1 MFMKSEQ
8 EMNAEN
14 TFQDINICDLYLLP
28 LIDTLFLQRV
38 VNSAELRQ
46 SLGAMALWRAMCS
59 RTDGHWCFAHGRR
72 DNSPVITLCSIYRNI
87 MGTGADAL
95 YGAGC
100 QILEW

>member
-1 MFMKSEQ
+1 MKSEQ

-46 SLGAMALWRAMCS
+46 SLGAMAL
-59 RTDGHWCFAHGRR
+59 
-72 DNSPVITLCSIYRNI
+72 
-87 MGTGADAL
+87 
-95 YGAGC
+95 
-100 QILEW
+100 